1 MNDLTIKNV
10 DFNGNKLM
18 AVRSNSTSTIY
29 VGISYVCKGV
39 GLSEDQKR
47 AQVKKVQSDLVLNRG
62 CVKFDTGVFSKDN
75 ETIGIDIDYL
85 PLWLAKISITPK
97 MKKDQPEVV
106 EKLIQYQLKAKDVL
120 ANAFIKQQHTD
131 NYYIQREAGK
141 IVRNMLTDTIRDKIP
156 DSPHKKFTYPN
167 YTRLIYKI
175 LFSKTTAQ
183 LREDKKVPKSK
194 SLRDFF
200 NPDELKEIQ
209 QLENIITGLI
219 SLGMGYE
226 EIKNMLNQRY
236 LKRIA

>member
-10 DFNGNKLM
+10 DFNGSNLM
-18 AVRSNSTSTIY
+18 AAKSNSTNIIY
-29 VGISYVCKGV
+29 VGIGYVCKGI
-39 GLSEDQKR
+39 GFNKDQR
-47 AQVKKVQSDLVLNRG
+47 DRQVKNVQSDLVLSKG
-62 CVKFDTGVFSKDN
+62 CVRFDAGVFNKDN

-120 ANAFIKQQHTD
+120 ANAFIKQQHT
-131 NYYIQREAGK
+131 NKYYIQREAEK
-141 IVRNMLTDTIRDKIP
+141 IVRNMLTDTIKEKIP
-156 DSPHKKFTYPN
+156 DSPHKRFAYPN
-167 YTRLIYKI
+167 YTRLIYKM
-175 LFSKTTAQ
+175 LFNKTTTQ
-183 LREDKKVPKSK
+183 LREEKKVPKSK

-236 LKRIA
+236 LERIA